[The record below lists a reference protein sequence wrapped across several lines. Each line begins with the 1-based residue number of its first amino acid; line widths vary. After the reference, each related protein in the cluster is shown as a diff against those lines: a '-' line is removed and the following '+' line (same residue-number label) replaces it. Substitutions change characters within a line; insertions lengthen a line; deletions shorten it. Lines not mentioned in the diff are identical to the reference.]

1 MRMILTYRA
10 LAMMVRCSS
19 SSMVRGFL
27 AVGILA
33 GLLHGC
39 AAVDTRVVN
48 PEHAEHPAYKAFVAY
63 SKTVSKHEAFDDSV
77 IAHFLPSLQGPIAE
91 SMGWY
96 RLVFSSSHQALRQGK
111 CEEIYLQS
119 ITESSVQLN
128 CKGPF
133 EFVSHFG
140 FKSQET
146 MHLRTY
152 IRQEQGQWYIGRS
165 GLFHTMGAGNSVP
178 RSIGL
183 KFD

>member
-1 MRMILTYRA
+1 MLLIKSRVSTAFASQISRPLLVFVPLMLIGA
-10 LAMMVRCSS
+10 LLS
-19 SSMVRGFL
+19 
-27 AVGILA
+27 
-33 GLLHGC
+33 GC
-39 AAVDTRVVN
+39 AAVDARLVN
-48 PEHAEHPAYKAFVAY
+48 PEDGEHPGYKAFAAFE
-63 SKTVSKHEAFDDSV
+63 KAAQKHEAFDEQV
-77 IAHFLPSLQGPIAE
+77 IAYYLPSLREGIAT
-91 SMGWY
+91 SMGWH
-96 RLVFSSSHQALRQGK
+96 RLVYSASHQALRQGS

-119 ITESSVQLN
+119 ITESSVLVN

-152 IRQEQGQWYIGRS
+152 VRKEGDQWYIARS
-165 GLFHTMGAGNSVP
+165 GLFHTMGAGSSVP

>member
-1 MRMILTYRA
+1 MYFEKINSFCKGVFVLSA
-10 LAMMVRCSS
+10 VLLIQGCSTT
-19 SSMVRGFL
+19 
-27 AVGILA
+27 
-33 GLLHGC
+33 
-39 AAVDTRVVN
+39 DTRLAN
-48 PEHAEHPAYKAFVAY
+48 PEHGEHPAYKAFVAY
-63 SKTVSKHEAFDDSV
+63 SKTVSKHEAFDETV
-77 IAHFLPSLQGPIAE
+77 LTHFLPSQQGTISG

-96 RLVFSSSHQALRQGK
+96 RLVYSASHQALRQGS
-111 CEEIYLQS
+111 CDEIYLQS
-119 ITESSVQLN
+119 ITDVSVLLN

-133 EFVSHFG
+133 EYISHFG

-152 IRQEQGQWYIGRS
+152 IRKEGERWYIGRS